1 MPYAIE
7 LFLDGTTDGLVREVW
22 KKYAEAGISDY
33 LSRSDSRP
41 HITLA
46 VFERLTLE
54 QCQDPLN
61 RFVAEHHF
69 PELEFSHL
77 GVFYSEKNVV
87 FVAPTVT
94 PELLELHRKFHRQ
107 FEPLMEQEWESYRE
121 GRWVPHCTLG
131 VDLPKDKIAQ
141 AVQCSLTL
149 SLPFRCRV
157 VEVALIEFRPVRQIC
172 ACRLDHD

>member
-7 LFLDGTTDGLVREVW
+7 LFLDGATDGLVRDIW
-22 KKYAEAGISDY
+22 RTYAATGISDY
-33 LSRSDSRP
+33 LSQSDSRP

-46 VFERLTLE
+46 VFERLKVE
-54 QCQDPLN
+54 QCQDSLN
-61 RFVAEHHF
+61 QFVADHRF

-94 PELLELHRKFHRQ
+94 PELLELHRKFQRR
-107 FEPLMEQEWESYRE
+107 FEPLMEQEWESYQE

-131 VDLPKDKIAQ
+131 VDIPRDKIAQ
-141 AVQCSLTL
+141 AVECSLAL
-149 SLPFRCRV
+149 PLPFRCRIK
-157 VEVALIEFRPVRQIC
+157 EVALIEFRPVRQIC
-172 ACRLDHD
+172 ACRLEQN